1 MEQGKWVKGGWCFF
15 TVWNE
20 GKGKGWIKG
29 EVGGPWSG
37 KLRRD
42 DIILHIYLIIHS
54 LSNSFLPSTYIF
66 FLQNSPMEIQYSF
79 LPQTS
84 LFRFNIPNSY
94 KTLTFL
100 STLLISVH

>member
-1 MEQGKWVKGGWCFF
+1 MAAEERKRRMEQGKWVKGGWCFF

-42 DIILHIYLIIHS
+42 DI
-54 LSNSFLPSTYIF
+54 
-66 FLQNSPMEIQYSF
+66 
-79 LPQTS
+79 
-84 LFRFNIPNSY
+84 
-94 KTLTFL
+94 
-100 STLLISVH
+100 